1 MAPAERANGTTAW
14 SGRKDNLR
22 YAWWGMEEAWRCFAG
37 EDPLGSW
44 KGSSIGNGWA
54 GFASRKTSPTGAGDV

>member
-1 MAPAERANGTTAW
+1 MASAERANGTTAW

-44 KGSSIGNGWA
+44 KGSAIRAFVQQKKALPSDS
-54 GFASRKTSPTGAGDV
+54 F